1 MKRNNSNKVKKD
13 KSFLL
18 RLFDIL
24 NDTANNNIIHWNLQG
39 NGIIILDIEKF
50 SNIVL
55 PRFFIHKN
63 YATFIRQ
70 LNIYGFS
77 KNKNKLVEGEGYSHE
92 IFNKNISKEEI
103 KKIKRKKKINKYL
116 INYNKDN
123 LKINLAGNNHENN
136 EKDIINVLLLKN
148 KENSEVLEKL
158 KKEYEDIKFINQ
170 TSKEKICKIQNEFNE
185 HNIIIEKIIKKEN
198 DINCLENK
206 KDNNLKDLFRNYLY
220 YRKISSPYIIY

>member
-1 MKRNNSNKVKKD
+1 M
-13 KSFLL
+13 
-18 RLFDIL
+18 DIK
-24 NDTANNNIIHWNLQG
+24 
-39 NGIIILDIEKF
+39 KF

-103 KKIKRKKKINKYL
+103 KQIKRKTKINKYL

-136 EKDIINVLLLKN
+136 AKDIINVLLLKN
-148 KENSEVLEKL
+148 KENSEALEKL
-158 KKEYEDIKFINQ
+158 KKEYEEINYINQ
-170 TSKEKICKIQNEFNE
+170 TSKEKISKMQSEFNE

-206 KDNNLKDLFRNYLY
+206 KDNNLKDLFINYLY
-220 YRKISSPYIIY
+220 YLKISSPYIIY

>member
-50 SNIVL
+50 SKIVL
-55 PRFFIHKN
+55 PKFFIHKN
-63 YATFIRQ
+63 YATFTRQ

-77 KNKNKLVEGEGYSHE
+77 KNKNKLIEGEGYSHE

-103 KKIKRKKKINKYL
+103 KQIKRKKKINKYL

-123 LKINLAGNNHENN
+123 LKINLAGNNNENN

-158 KKEYEDIKFINQ
+158 KKEYEEIKFINQ
-170 TSKEKICKIQNEFNE
+170 TSKEKIFKIKNEFNE
-185 HNIIIEKIIKKEN
+185 RNIIIEKIIKKEN
-198 DINCLENK
+198 EAIL
-206 KDNNLKDLFRNYLY
+206 
-220 YRKISSPYIIY
+220 